1 LKGSVLKTLTQDDVT
16 VKQMLYV
23 TKFMCI
29 LTLLLD
35 GMNNCKRGSNTRI
48 LTLKTLIVYIRRNEK
63 SRKMNNL
70 TKAEWRSNSFKIF
83 INENVFVN
91 FV

>member
-1 LKGSVLKTLTQDDVT
+1 
-16 VKQMLYV
+16 
-23 TKFMCI
+23 MCI

-35 GMNNCKRGSNTRI
+35 GMNNCKCGSNTRI

-70 TKAEWRSNSFKIF
+70 TKAERRSNSFKIF